1 MQVTIEQFP
10 HYSGKKNYYITVK
23 NFDKKFL
30 EDEAVMVE
38 VAKNRKHAEA
48 CGDPLDCDVFVSTCM
63 GSYVVAKKIVE
74 KHFKVKLPTLK
85 SMHFGKNNR
94 VYGATYTL

>member
-30 EDEAVMVE
+30 DDEVVKQEVE
-38 VAKNRKHAEA
+38 LNRKRNPNDA
-48 CGDPLDCDVFVSTCM
+48 DKFVSCCM

-85 SMHFGKNNR
+85 AMNFGKNNR
-94 VYGATYTL
+94 TYGATYELYP